1 MTPTITD
8 PATAPTVAPVVG
20 KRARLR
26 NGEIVGP
33 MAYTSEGQTY
43 CWEARNKDNWLLTWT
58 DSGDYDITVDTH
70 ALDII
75 AILDDEVTS
84 SEIAFDLRSGW
95 RAAEPE
101 PQAEAEVAPITGYLI
116 GGSTI
121 RASNVV
127 VIEDMDWSH
136 VFTPAEARA
145 LLQVLPGL
153 IKIAE
158 GK

>member
-8 PATAPTVAPVVG
+8 PATAPTVAPVAG

-26 NGEIVGP
+26 NGEIIGP
-33 MAYTSEGQTY
+33 IAYISEGQTY
-43 CWEARNKDNWLLTWT
+43 RWEARNKDNWLLTWT
-58 DSGDYDITVDTH
+58 DSGGYDIAVDLHTH
-70 ALDII
+70 DII
-75 AILDDEVTS
+75 AILDDEAAP

-101 PQAEAEVAPITGYLI
+101 PQAEVAPITGYLI

-127 VIEDMDWSH
+127 VIEDMDGSH

-153 IKIAE
+153 IKIAD